1 MDGFG
6 YVFQIKRK
14 EPISV
19 EEKIDENQLIDFY
32 ATSLNKTKDRNEV
45 IHDGHYR
52 FPSSLNF
59 PLKSNHEEPQ
69 NTCKPWRDE
78 EHG

>member
-45 IHDGHYR
+45 IHDGHYQI
-52 FPSSLNF
+52 SLT
-59 PLKSNHEEPQ
+59 PRLPARKQ
-69 NTCKPWRDE
+69 
-78 EHG
+78 